1 MTNSPPVHSHYV
13 TSIDEIVWGSLLV
26 ALTLVIHGFGMIWT
40 LRISNA
46 LKRRFEPDP
55 SFLAGI
61 TILILT
67 TWIITFVHIAEI
79 MVWAGFFQWKDCF
92 HNYSEAAY
100 FAFMDY
106 TTVGSEYN
114 LPQDWRLLE
123 GMIATAGLMGF
134 AWSTGVL
141 LTLAQEFQEQQLG
154 QLKKRD
160 EKRRANSVPPREKR
174 SPGSAPTTPA

>member
-1 MTNSPPVHSHYV
+1 MTNSPSLYSHYV
-13 TSIDEIVWGSLLV
+13 TSIDEIAWGSLLV

-46 LKRRFEPDP
+46 LKRRYEPDP

-61 TILILT
+61 SILILT

-79 MVWAGFFQWKDCF
+79 MVWAAFFQWKDCF
-92 HNYSEAAY
+92 QNYSEAAY

-106 TTVGSEYN
+106 TTVGSDYN
-114 LPQDWRLLE
+114 LPLNWRLLE

-134 AWSTGVL
+134 AWSTGVI
-141 LTLAQEFQEQQLG
+141 LTLAQEFQDQQLG
-154 QLKKRD
+154 LIS
-160 EKRRANSVPPREKR
+160 KRRKKGAPPREK
-174 SPGSAPTTPA
+174 SQPGSAPITPS

>member
-1 MTNSPPVHSHYV
+1 MTNSPPAHSHYV
-13 TSIDEIVWGSLLV
+13 TSIDEIMWGSLLV
-26 ALTLVIHGFGMIWT
+26 ALTLVIHGFGMIWS

-46 LKRRFEPDP
+46 LKRRYEPDP

-61 TILILT
+61 SILILT

-92 HNYSEAAY
+92 PNYSEAAY

-106 TTVGSEYN
+106 TTVGSDYN
-114 LPQDWRLLE
+114 LPLNWRLLE

-134 AWSTGVL
+134 AWSTGVI

-154 QLKKRD
+154 LIA
-160 EKRRANSVPPREKR
+160 KRRTRSAPSPEKHK
-174 SPGSAPTTPA
+174 PGSAPITPS